1 MYFQY
6 LIETVSLVSGN
17 NTDKNLAI
25 GDWVNNVDMLQ
36 RTEGGDYLIIKS
48 CIIPLTFLM
57 RSQPTTIFQA
67 IE

>member
-6 LIETVSLVSGN
+6 LIETVSLISGN

-36 RTEGGDYLIIKS
+36 RTEGGD
-48 CIIPLTFLM
+48 
-57 RSQPTTIFQA
+57 
-67 IE
+67 